1 MFSNNWNYFYQ
12 CGQTA
17 RQEGNTMCT
26 NVKAKWVQNIKPVSR
41 QQRKLIGY
49 QQQGSPI
56 DYQPPVSHYGQQQG
70 NPIDYQ
76 PPVSHYG
83 QYQGNQT
90 DYQQQE
96 NERDHQVYTEQERK
110 TTNDKVNRQ
119 REISRDTE
127 RKHYSLCA

>member
-1 MFSNNWNYFYQ
+1 MFSNNWNYFDQ

-17 RQEGNTMCT
+17 RQEGNIMCT

-56 DYQPPVSHYGQQQG
+56 DYQPPVSL
-70 NPIDYQ
+70 
-76 PPVSHYG
+76 YG

-127 RKHYSLCA
+127 RKHYSLCALLL